1 MFFFERSGF
10 VSKSSHNMSIT
21 DEKKCFY
28 SQSGEDTRLADIFKG
43 QRLGTCLEV
52 GALDGV
58 KDSTTYYFEKRGWSC
73 VLVEANPELA
83 ERARENRSAQV
94 FSCAAGDRTGT
105 MRFLIAEGAE
115 YLSTTVFTKANI
127 SKIVESGAVGK
138 EITVPV
144 VTVDSIL
151 SQSGVTTLD
160 FVTVDVEGAELGV
173 LRGFDL
179 KKWNPRV
186 LVLEDNFQGHD
197 RRVRRYLCS
206 QGYRCFLSDG
216 LNDWYARTDD
226 NELFTVRRRFA
237 QFRRQFRVRLYE
249 ITVGL
254 LPLAAQEKLVTW
266 KRRYLGEI

>member
-28 SQSGEDTRLADIFKG
+28 SQSGEDTRL
-43 QRLGTCLEV
+43 
-52 GALDGV
+52 
-58 KDSTTYYFEKRGWSC
+58 
-73 VLVEANPELA
+73 
-83 ERARENRSAQV
+83 
-94 FSCAAGDRTGT
+94 
-105 MRFLIAEGAE
+105 
-115 YLSTTVFTKANI
+115 ANI

-254 LPLAAQEKLVTW
+254 L
-266 KRRYLGEI
+266 